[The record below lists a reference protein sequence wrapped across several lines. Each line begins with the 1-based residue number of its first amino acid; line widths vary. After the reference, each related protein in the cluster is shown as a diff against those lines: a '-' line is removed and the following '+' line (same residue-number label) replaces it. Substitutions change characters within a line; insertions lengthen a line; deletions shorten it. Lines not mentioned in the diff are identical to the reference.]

1 MAVRTARERAA
12 ELRTNEARPH
22 FKRAA
27 LLTVLAVLGLGVASA
42 LGLQSELANP
52 WVASKTGQRA
62 ATVVGTLIFVFAAI
76 AAVRRTARGVRELT
90 GSIDDAKSGPL
101 AVATSII
108 GYLLVIIGALGSL
121 NGLAA
126 LRPLLVGGA
135 VTGVLLGIAAQQTLS
150 NFFAGLVLLIV
161 RPFRV
166 GEQVVV
172 RSGALGG
179 EYEGTVVEMGLFY
192 VSMTTD
198 RGHLEL
204 PNAQVLAAAVGP
216 GARSL
221 EPGQKIEEDQEDEDT
236 ARSGGA
242 R

>member
-1 MAVRTARERAA
+1 MA
-12 ELRTNEARPH
+12 
-22 FKRAA
+22 
-27 LLTVLAVLGLGVASA
+27 VLAVVGLGLASA
-42 LGLQSELANP
+42 LGLQSDLVNP
-52 WVASKTGQRA
+52 WVTSKSGQRA
-62 ATVVGTLIFVFAAI
+62 ATIVGTVIFVFAAV
-76 AAVRRTARGVRELT
+76 AAVRRATRGVRELT
-90 GSIDDAKSGPL
+90 GSIEGTKSAPL
-101 AVATSII
+101 AVATSVI

-121 NGLAA
+121 NGLSA

-166 GEQVVV
+166 GEKVVV

-179 EYEGTVVEMGLFY
+179 EYEGTVIEMGLFY
-192 VSMTTD
+192 VSLTTD

-221 EPGQKIEEDQEDEDT
+221 EPGQKIDEDKEDEDI
-236 ARSGGA
+236 ARV